1 MATSSGSAEE
11 KKRLQTLKKWGS
23 ERAETL
29 IVCTSMKLHLTWMD
43 ATPQRQCSWSQL
55 KLKITRSQLNPCN
68 LCKQFLPLVYIVMAL
83 TSISY
88 LIMLN
93 LTWVKETKKKLS
105 SKDLHYVQ
113 TNPITLH
120 LNNSNFRR
128 DLKYLIFLFLY
139 FIFFISYFSN
149 TLLILYETETFCSL
163 CTTMEG
169 KFYFTN
175 NSVLQSSWVAYY
187 IIEYIEWSAAK
198 IFLERAW
205 MGIGGRKWRQC
216 YYNQI
221 KLPWNQCHNFVNP
234 TQNIYI
240 VALLN
245 LWPSNPV
252 SKSNFDRPA
261 KQNCSDQR
269 RTPVKLEH
277 PGKT

>member
-29 IVCTSMKLHLTWMD
+29 VVCTSMKLHLTWMD

-139 FIFFISYFSN
+139 FIFFIRYFSN

-187 IIEYIEWSAAK
+187 IIEYIE
-198 IFLERAW
+198 
-205 MGIGGRKWRQC
+205 
-216 YYNQI
+216 
-221 KLPWNQCHNFVNP
+221 
-234 TQNIYI
+234 
-240 VALLN
+240 
-245 LWPSNPV
+245 
-252 SKSNFDRPA
+252 
-261 KQNCSDQR
+261 SDQLLKSSLR
-269 RTPVKLEH
+269 EH
-277 PGKT
+277 GWELVEENEGNVITIK

>member
-1 MATSSGSAEE
+1 
-11 KKRLQTLKKWGS
+11 
-23 ERAETL
+23 
-29 IVCTSMKLHLTWMD
+29 
-43 ATPQRQCSWSQL
+43 
-55 KLKITRSQLNPCN
+55 
-68 LCKQFLPLVYIVMAL
+68 MAL

-139 FIFFISYFSN
+139 FIFFIRYFSN

-198 IFLERAW
+198 
-205 MGIGGRKWRQC
+205 K
-216 YYNQI
+216 N
-221 KLPWNQCHNFVNP
+221 LPWGSMDGNWWRKVK
-234 TQNIYI
+234 
-240 VALLN
+240 AMLLQLN
-245 LWPSNPV
+245 KATL
-252 SKSNFDRPA
+252 KSM
-261 KQNCSDQR
+261 S
-269 RTPVKLEH
+269 
-277 PGKT
+277 